1 MTFLWTQENCVE
13 LLRITH
19 KLQEQTHKVQES
31 LLDLLTTREL
41 SQTTPKPILD
51 LEERPVLMAGSCGE
65 REYIHRQVATM
76 ASLFCFF

>member
-51 LEERPVLMAGSCGE
+51 FEEGPMLMAGSCGE
-65 REYIHRQVATM
+65 GEYIHCQVATM
-76 ASLFCFF
+76 TSLFCLF